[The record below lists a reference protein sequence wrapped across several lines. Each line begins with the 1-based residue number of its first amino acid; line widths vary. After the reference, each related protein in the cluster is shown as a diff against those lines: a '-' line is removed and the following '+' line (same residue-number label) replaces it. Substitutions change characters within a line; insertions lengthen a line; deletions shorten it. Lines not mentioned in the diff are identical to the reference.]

1 MEAFRCA
8 PLLALCSSPM
18 GVLSA
23 WAAPL
28 FHCFLKPVSFWV
40 CGARQGQCDRA
51 HPASLGVWNG
61 CPLKHSEQFA
71 FQTSDTIIWG
81 DHGSKLWVIISGTGA
96 LNRSD
101 NATKILQKWG
111 KIILPKTLFFNACKT
126 LLHSWSRG
134 EWLTKSQLHTN
145 ADTKLFLL
153 IYAFLANKN
162 INIHWF

>member
-111 KIILPKTLFFNACKT
+111 KIILPKTLFLMLVRHYFILDQEVNGWQSPSSTPMLIQNFFC
-126 LLHSWSRG
+126 
-134 EWLTKSQLHTN
+134 
-145 ADTKLFLL
+145 LFMH
-153 IYAFLANKN
+153 F
-162 INIHWF
+162 